1 MDQQENYKLFG
12 LMVLI
17 SVSCS
22 VAQINSNGRLKS
34 LMRDKVN
41 KIGYANFVKHENSSL
56 NVSVALNGFVRLV
69 GECAYVCINSSNGFS
84 FNFAANADIHG
95 RHICEI
101 LSTDKYND
109 SANFISKTGFR
120 HYSIFS
126 PCSSFPC
133 FNGATCKAMYEK
145 DEYECLCVAGFGG
158 KHCETEMNECASN
171 PCLNMGICT
180 DLFAEYRCSCHPGFS
195 GSRCQT
201 VVPGAL
207 LPNGSHV
214 CSFVQS
220 YNFAYLQSY
229 HVTYRKSYTYG
240 CGWWGWWRC
249 TGHRTLYTKAYRIAY
264 RLSYMTAYKCCSGW
278 TNPPDSGEC
287 TTKSFSYEWES

>member
-22 VAQINSNGRLKS
+22 VAQNNSNGRLKS
-34 LMRDKVN
+34 LMRDQVN

-120 HYSIFS
+120 HYSIFVGYS
-126 PCSSFPC
+126 VISYFNSLLLAFLPSLFPFNSLTLMIFSF
-133 FNGATCKAMYEK
+133 
-145 DEYECLCVAGFGG
+145 
-158 KHCETEMNECASN
+158 
-171 PCLNMGICT
+171 
-180 DLFAEYRCSCHPGFS
+180 LFFLLIHRPSFRPFS
-195 GSRCQT
+195 GAPFSCR
-201 VVPGAL
+201 
-207 LPNGSHV
+207 SYFSSY
-214 CSFVQS
+214 CSAKLFLYVLSVQ
-220 YNFAYLQSY
+220 
-229 HVTYRKSYTYG
+229 
-240 CGWWGWWRC
+240 
-249 TGHRTLYTKAYRIAY
+249 
-264 RLSYMTAYKCCSGW
+264 
-278 TNPPDSGEC
+278 
-287 TTKSFSYEWES
+287 FSYCFLLVCYLT